1 MSFLLFLRGLI
12 GVLVVFAIATYA
24 ITQSAW
30 TTFVNT
36 LICAVI
42 IQVGY
47 FIAILFMVGRS
58 APAAKS
64 AETAARG
71 EAVPATAKENQAEG
85 EVAPLPGVRRSPLP

>member
-30 TTFVNT
+30 TTFINT

-47 FIAILFMVGRS
+47 FIAILFMIGHTK
-58 APAAKS
+58 PAA
-64 AETAARG
+64 
-71 EAVPATAKENQAEG
+71 EAVARNEIVPAAAKENQPES

>member
-30 TTFVNT
+30 TTFINT

-58 APAAKS
+58 KPTAKG
-64 AETAARG
+64 AEAVARN
-71 EAVPATAKENQAEG
+71 ETVPATAKENPGEG

>member
-30 TTFVNT
+30 TTFINT

-47 FIAILFMVGRS
+47 FIAILFMIC
-58 APAAKS
+58 
-64 AETAARG
+64 
-71 EAVPATAKENQAEG
+71 
-85 EVAPLPGVRRSPLP
+85 L

>member
-12 GVLVVFAIATYA
+12 GVLVVFAIASYA

-30 TTFVNT
+30 TTFIQT

-47 FIAILFMVGRS
+47 FIAVLFMVWRS
-58 APAAKS
+58 G
-64 AETAARG
+64 ETRNRGEGLARG
-71 EAVPATAKENQAEG
+71 ESTAASTKEIQSKG
-85 EVAPLPGVRRSPLP
+85 ETARIPGVGRSPLP